1 VRFRDDNSSTAAALL
16 SQAPG
21 GPTHM
26 INANYTLPGS
36 RRHDVFYVGNYDPT
50 KEKFLINMTLGPQII
65 ESGLSGMGFPAGEA
79 SWAVRLICVCL
90 NLDRYL

>member
-1 VRFRDDNSSTAAALL
+1 
-16 SQAPG
+16 
-21 GPTHM
+21 M

-36 RRHDVFYVGNYDPT
+36 RRHDVFYVGNYDPI

-79 SWAVRLICVCL
+79 SWAVRFLFVCL
-90 NLDRYL
+90 NLDRYLNHWLIPFRGW